1 MGSPTIHLA
10 HACIYSKL
18 LGIPTGG
25 RLHRLLAVALGNCD
39 FISSVFLRLHAS
51 CDLQPGVNCTND
63 WAYYKPLG
71 IMSNDGTMSAAG
83 EDMEAKPKQDPLLEM
98 MEAAVRHCNLD
109 LSYLQRKIF
118 SWSIQDVF
126 NKDLLKQQVSDSVQS
141 TTHACTVLL
150 LPSARYGG
158 CGGDCP
164 EP

>member
-1 MGSPTIHLA
+1 
-10 HACIYSKL
+10 
-18 LGIPTGG
+18 
-25 RLHRLLAVALGNCD
+25 
-39 FISSVFLRLHAS
+39 
-51 CDLQPGVNCTND
+51 
-63 WAYYKPLG
+63 
-71 IMSNDGTMSAAG
+71 MSNDGTMSAAG
-83 EDMEAKPKQDPLLEM
+83 EELEAKPKQDPLLEM